1 MRDEFNKQMKKLKQ
15 QVEKTK
21 TENRKLNETNAKLQD
36 EVDSL
41 WAMMD
46 EMTKSDIANWTH
58 LLDQLE
64 ADTAERA
71 LMVTKKKADAFRV
84 LNWPAGF
91 HFSCGAAYLM
101 SNY

>member
-1 MRDEFNKQMKKLKQ
+1 MSDKEINKLKQ
-15 QVEKTK
+15 QLEKTEK
-21 TENRKLNETNAKLQD
+21 QKDKLQD

-71 LMVTKKKADAFRV
+71 LMVTKKKADAQ
-84 LNWPAGF
+84 
-91 HFSCGAAYLM
+91 
-101 SNY
+101 

>member
-1 MRDEFNKQMKKLKQ
+1 MSDEFEKELNKLRNELKKA
-15 QVEKTK
+15 
-21 TENRKLNETNAKLQD
+21 ENKNNELNKANDKLQD

-46 EMTKSDIANWTH
+46 EMTKSDIQNWTH

-71 LMVTKKKADAFRV
+71 LMVTKKKADA
-84 LNWPAGF
+84 
-91 HFSCGAAYLM
+91 
-101 SNY
+101 